1 MFAGG
6 GSEAQKKMFTALPL
20 PTFFRKK
27 EDVVIRS
34 VCAYSDTYIIL
45 KPGHV

>member
-6 GSEAQKKMFTALPL
+6 GSEAQKENVHCLAPSNIFQ
-20 PTFFRKK
+20 KK

-34 VCAYSDTYIIL
+34 ACAYSDTYIIL
-45 KPGHV
+45 KPGHA